1 LLLKPTN
8 ILWINKKVV
17 SLCFEATTG
26 LDISVFRKA
35 LLQHFPSLEEVT
47 HSFDRVNLLFKS
59 PIEEESILKKIAQLD
74 WNQLKR
80 EQPTY
85 YWEIPICF
93 NEQYPNDLVQIFHGD
108 QNAIDHY
115 KTVFLSATYRLEFY
129 GFLPGFGYLS
139 GLPKQCHLDRK
150 LTANRKTLIGTVAV
164 GGEQVGV
171 YPQDSPG
178 GWQAIGYSPLP
189 WIQAKQAPYVFI
201 QPGEAIRFVTVD
213 LQECKAIAKGI
224 ETGHYQPKKVML

>member
-1 LLLKPTN
+1 M
-8 ILWINKKVV
+8 V
-17 SLCFEATTG
+17 SLCFETTTG
-26 LDISVFRKA
+26 LAISDLRKA
-35 LLQHFPSLEEVT
+35 LLQDFPPLEEVT

-59 PIEEESILKKIAQLD
+59 PIEEETILKKIAQLD

-80 EQPTY
+80 EQPAY

-93 NEQYPNDLVQIFHGD
+93 DERYPNDLVQIFQGD

-115 KTVFLSATYRLEFY
+115 RSTFLSATYYLEFY

-139 GLPKQCHLDRK
+139 GLPKQYHLDRK
-150 LTANRKTLIGTVAV
+150 LTANRKTLKGTVAV
-164 GGEQVGV
+164 GGGQVGV

-189 WIQAKQAPYVFI
+189 WMQAQQAPYVFI
-201 QPGEAIRFVTVD
+201 HPGEAIRFVTVD
-213 LQECKAIAKGI
+213 LQECKAIAKAI
-224 ETGHYQPKKVML
+224 EIGVYQPKKVLL

>member
-1 LLLKPTN
+1 MKPTN

-26 LDISVFRKA
+26 LDISVFRKV

-59 PIEEESILKKIAQLD
+59 PIEEETILKKIAQLD
-74 WNQLKR
+74 WNQFKR

-93 NEQYPNDLVQIFHGD
+93 NDQYPNDLAQIFQGD

-115 KTVFLSATYRLEFY
+115 RTVFLSATYRLEFY

-150 LTANRKTLIGTVAV
+150 LTANRKTLKGTVAV

-201 QPGEAIRFVTVD
+201 QLGEAIRFVTVD

-224 ETGHYQPKKVML
+224 ETGHYQPKKVLL